1 MIELPLIS
9 QRIADV
15 TRYWAEHTPQAPAL
29 HERGAV
35 VSYGELMRRIEA
47 AANLLRARG
56 VTCGDRVM
64 IVGENCSDEIML
76 FFAAIELSAWP
87 VIVNARMSEREVD
100 VIRTH
105 CEPRVQLYTS
115 VVSADAAAHA
125 RRADAIALS
134 QQLFPGIDVT
144 PTDGSARAEPL
155 ERAREVAMLLY
166 TSGTTGAPKGVMLTH
181 RGLLH
186 FCRVSA
192 SSRAL
197 GPADRIYAV
206 LPFAHIFGIATIV
219 LSTLFAGA
227 SLWIETRFDPA
238 RAIDTLETH
247 GVTTLQGVPMMW
259 RRLLAH
265 LRGLSAT
272 PRFPNLRYLYV
283 GGGGLEPVLKADIER
298 TFGLPV
304 HHGYGMTEY
313 AGSMFITPTDRP
325 RRDCSSGLLNPGCEA
340 RIVDE
345 MGRDVVAG
353 QPGEIWVRG
362 TGTMLGYYRA
372 PELTREVLLTDGW
385 MRTGDVGRMDVDGAL
400 FVVGRRKELIKR
412 SGFNVFPIEV
422 EAVLNSH
429 PKVRLSA
436 VLGQPLHDGDEEVV
450 ALIEVESK
458 AAIEG
463 DELHSFLAER
473 LVAYKRP
480 TRIICIDAL
489 PMNANGKV
497 RKHELKTLLSAAAQ
511 PVAAE
516 AI

>member
-1 MIELPLIS
+1 M
-9 QRIADV
+9 
-15 TRYWAEHTPQAPAL
+15 H
-29 HERGAV
+29 
-35 VSYGELMRRIEA
+35 RIEA
-47 AANLLRARG
+47 AANLLRARC
-56 VTCGDRVM
+56 VTSGDRVM
-64 IVGENCSDEIML
+64 IVAENCRDEIVL

-87 VIVNARMSEREVD
+87 VIVNARMSEREID
-100 VIRTH
+100 VIRAH
-105 CEPRVQLYTS
+105 CDPRVQLYTS
-115 VVSADAAAHA
+115 AVSTDAAAHA
-125 RRADAIALS
+125 RRAGAIALNE
-134 QQLFPGIDVT
+134 QRLPGVDVT
-144 PTDGSARAEPL
+144 PTNVAARAEPL
-155 ERAREVAMLLY
+155 ERAREVAVLLY

-186 FCRVSA
+186 FCHVSS

-197 GPADRIYAV
+197 GPADRVYAV

-238 RAIDTLETH
+238 RAIETLEKQ
-247 GVTTLQGVPMMW
+247 GITTLQGVPTMW
-259 RRLLAH
+259 RRLLAS
-265 LRGLSAT
+265 LREPSIT
-272 PRFPNLRYLYV
+272 PNFPTLRYLYV

-298 TFGLPV
+298 AFGLPA
-304 HHGYGMTEY
+304 HHGYGMSEY

-345 MGRDVVAG
+345 TGRDIAAG
-353 QPGEIWVRG
+353 ETGEIWVRG

-372 PELTREVLLTDGW
+372 PELTAEVLQPDGW
-385 MRTGDVGRMDVDGAL
+385 MKTGDLGRMDAGGAL

-422 EAVLNSH
+422 ESVLNSH
-429 PKVRLSA
+429 PQVKLSA
-436 VLGQPLHDGDEEVV
+436 VLGQPRNDGDEEVV
-450 ALIEVESK
+450 ALIELEANAVVDD
-458 AAIEG
+458 G
-463 DELHSFLAER
+463 ELQAFLAER
-473 LVAYKRP
+473 LAAYKRP
-480 TRIICIDAL
+480 TRILCIDAL

-511 PVAAE
+511 PVVAE